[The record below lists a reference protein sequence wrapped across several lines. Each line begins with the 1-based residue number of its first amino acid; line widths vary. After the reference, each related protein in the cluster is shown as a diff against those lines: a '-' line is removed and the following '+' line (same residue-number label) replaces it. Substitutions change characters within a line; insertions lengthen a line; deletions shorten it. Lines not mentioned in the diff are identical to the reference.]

1 MLFKRLAPLAFVVL
15 LLAAC
20 VYFYQ
25 DVLHLPPT
33 GQHGWSQ
40 GDRFAIALR
49 YAEDGLNFFV
59 PKTYDLATPE
69 GITAV
74 DAPWPDYMTALWMRL
89 FDTEAPL
96 VFRSWVLLFSLLA
109 YWFLFRLAA
118 RQSGS
123 ITGAAVLALWVFS
136 CPILVYYQVGFIP
149 SASSLAAAWMAY
161 EGYFRYR
168 ESGHWSGFYQALAM
182 MTLAA
187 LCRSPFHIFLF
198 ALLLQEFWYGGWR
211 KRQVWLGFLAAYSV
225 LAAAWYWKQH
235 IQNNYGSIFL
245 NELMY
250 AESAAAWIDYSKTV
264 FKKWVFEVATPWHWA
279 VWGVCLLLGWWK
291 RRRISPIALQSG
303 ITLAGAGVYYTLMI
317 RQFPDHE
324 YYFMDSF
331 YVPVVLVLLA
341 AMRGIQDFNPRM
353 VNLFWAAA
361 LLALVPAFLQSKTIL
376 HEKLYRPGDRTGE
389 TERNFAGSAAL
400 LDSLSI
406 DKNARMLVIDAY
418 SYNLPQI
425 GMRRMGWPL
434 LSTRRSVLEKA
445 LAELPYDYIAVQ
457 DHYFPSDVYSELPEI
472 LAQTERVGG
481 NGRISLLRKKTS
493 TSGSLG
499 ALLGMEMPAETL
511 LAGGR
516 EPLHPAWRTD
526 TARSLHTGTDE
537 AFGPGWFEPVPATG
551 MRLLWS
557 AQILASRADKA
568 FSVVASVEHAG
579 QKLYY
584 ERFEWTPG
592 TTATRPYAAL
602 FQVPAGLPADAEL
615 RCYIWNEQG
624 NDLQVQSVAVLR

>member
-1 MLFKRLAPLAFVVL
+1 MPFKRLAPVAFVL
-15 LLAAC
+15 LLLAGC

-25 DVLHLPPT
+25 EVLHLPPT

-49 YAEDGLNFFV
+49 YAESGLNFFV

-74 DAPWPDYMTALWMRL
+74 DAPWPDYIAALWMRL
-89 FDTEAPL
+89 FGTAAPL
-96 VFRSWVLLFSLLA
+96 VFRSWVLLFSLLG

-123 ITGAAVLALWVFS
+123 ALGAVVLVLWVFS
-136 CPILVYYQVGFIP
+136 CPILVYYQAGFIP

-168 ESGHWSGFYQALAM
+168 ESGRLGGLYQALAM
-182 MTLAA
+182 MTLAV

-198 ALLLQEFWYGGWR
+198 AILLQECWHGGWR
-211 KRQVWLGFLAAYSV
+211 KRQVWLAFLAAYGV
-225 LAAAWYWKQH
+225 LGAAWYWKQ
-235 IQNNYGSIFL
+235 QLQSNYGSIFL

-250 AESAAAWIDYSKTV
+250 ADSPAAWLDLSKTI
-264 FKKWVFEVATPWHWA
+264 FKKWIFEVATPWHWA
-279 VWGVCLLLGWWK
+279 LWGACVLLRWWK
-291 RRRISPIALQSG
+291 RRRISPIALQCG
-303 ITLAGAGVYYTLMI
+303 ITLAGAGVYYSLMI

-331 YVPVVLVLLA
+331 YVPIVLGLFA
-341 AMRGIQDFNPRM
+341 AVRGIQDYG
-353 VNLFWAAA
+353 VKISGLIWAAA
-361 LLALVPAFLQSKTIL
+361 LLLLLPAFVQSKKVL
-376 HEKLYRPGDRTGE
+376 EGKLYRPGDRTTE
-389 TERNFAGSAAL
+389 TERNFAATAGM
-400 LDSLSI
+400 LDRQGI

-425 GMRRMGWPL
+425 GMRRMAWPL

-445 LAELPYDYIAVQ
+445 FNELPYDYIAVQ

-481 NGRISLLRKKTS
+481 NGRISILRKKTNP
-493 TSGSLG
+493 SGSLG
-499 ALLGMEMPAETL
+499 ALLGMEMPAATL
-511 LAGGR
+511 QPSGQDK
-516 EPLHPAWRTD
+516 LHPAWRTD
-526 TARSLHTGTDE
+526 PERSLHVGTDQE
-537 AFGPGWFEPVPATG
+537 FGPGWFEPAPSTG

-557 AQILASRADKA
+557 AQIQADQADKS
-568 FSVVASVEHAG
+568 FSVVASVEYAG
-579 QKLYY
+579 QKIYY

-592 TTATRPYAAL
+592 TTAVRSYAAL
-602 FQVPAGLPADAEL
+602 FQIPVGLPVGAEL
-615 RCYIWNEQG
+615 RCYVWNERR
-624 NDLQVQSVAVLR
+624 NDLQVQSISVVR